1 MGAMSNAERP
11 GWTDQSAA
19 DRVRS
24 VATTLSEPR
33 TANWISAEAE
43 VAHETARK
51 YLDRLVADG
60 KLETDEAGGETTY
73 RPDPVGQYLAEMHRL
88 YADHAADE
96 LADQLT
102 EITDQLR
109 RWQTEYGV
117 ETPNELRAAIGETT
131 DEATAEEHRRVA
143 TEWEQ
148 LRYRQSLV
156 EDTLRLYDRF
166 ADDPAPTPV

>member
-1 MGAMSNAERP
+1 MSDAERP
-11 GWTDQSAA
+11 GWAESVSAA

-33 TANWISAEAE
+33 TANWIAGEAE
-43 VAHETARK
+43 VAHETASK
-51 YLDRLVADG
+51 YLDQLVADG
-60 KLETDEAGGETTY
+60 KLETSEAGGKTVY

-88 YADHAADE
+88 YADHTADE
-96 LADQLT
+96 LADCLT

-109 RWQTEYGV
+109 RWQDAYDI

-131 DEATAEEHRRVA
+131 DAATADEYRRVA

-148 LRYRQSLV
+148 LQYRQSLV

-166 ADDPAPTPV
+166 ADDVSPAPV

>member
-1 MGAMSNAERP
+1 MSDAERP
-11 GWTDQSAA
+11 GWAESVSAA

-33 TANWISAEAE
+33 TANWIAGEAE

-60 KLETDEAGGETTY
+60 KLETVDGDAKTLY
-73 RPDPVGQYLAEMHRL
+73 QPDPVGQYLAEMHRL
-88 YADHAADE
+88 YADHTADE
-96 LADQLT
+96 LADRLT

-109 RWQTEYGV
+109 RRQDAYDI
-117 ETPNELRAAIGETT
+117 ETPNELRAAIGEAT
-131 DEATAEEHRRVA
+131 DAATADEYRRVA
-143 TEWEQ
+143 TEWERLQ
-148 LRYRQSLV
+148 YRQSLV